1 MFYTNDIDHLIKNI
15 DCINYFDISSRKDGE
30 KGWII

>member
-15 DCINYFDISSRKDGE
+15 DCINYFDINLKMVKKVGL
-30 KGWII
+30 I